1 MMPGRRWRALAPILL
16 ASAPECPMRTGRAAV
31 SRYPRLRERCRRC
44 HVDAEHD
51 NNEAKIERYQPQRSV
66 QRSKDDRWDDH
77 EHAAEPGTPE
87 LKKRLTKLV
96 AVRLNSHHYRH
107 VSH

>member
-1 MMPGRRWRALAPILL
+1 VSAL
-16 ASAPECPMRTGRAAV
+16 SE
-31 SRYPRLRERCRRC
+31 

-51 NNEAKIERYQPQRSV
+51 NNEAKIEGYQPQRSA
-66 QRSKDDRWDDH
+66 QRSKNDRWDDH

-96 AVRLNSHHYRH
+96 AVRLALARLSA
-107 VSH
+107 SLA